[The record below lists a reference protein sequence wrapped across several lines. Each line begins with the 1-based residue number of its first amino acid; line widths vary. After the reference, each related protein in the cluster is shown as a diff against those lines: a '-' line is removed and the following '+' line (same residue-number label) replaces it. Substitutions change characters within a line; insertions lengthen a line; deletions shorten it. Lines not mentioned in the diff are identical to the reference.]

1 MQKIILANWKAEL
14 SPDRGHQWLDSFL
27 ARYQSRPDREVVL
40 AVPCLLL
47 EPVGERLRDVEGIS
61 LAAQAVSPYPPGRYT
76 GALPAAWL
84 GGLASYALVAHRE
97 RRRYFHESVQEN
109 AAQVRECLAAGITPI
124 LCVDEDLV
132 APIRAALDQAELDGI
147 VVAWTPDSA
156 VALEVMVSADG
167 LAKGIA
173 RVQGYF
179 PDRPLLYGG
188 GVNPDNMAALLAR
201 DDLAGV
207 MLGRGCLDGAALARG
222 VG

>member
-1 MQKIILANWKAEL
+1 MKKIILANWKAEL
-14 SPDRGHQWLDSFL
+14 SPDRGEEWLENLL
-27 ARYQSRPDREVVL
+27 AHWSPRPDRELVI
-40 AVPCLLL
+40 AVPCLVL
-47 EPVGERLRDVEGIS
+47 ERVGRWLRDVEGIS

-84 GGLASYALVAHRE
+84 GGRVSHALVAHRE

-132 APIRAALDQAELDGI
+132 APIRATLDQAELDGI

-156 VALEVMVSADG
+156 VALEVMVSTDG

-201 DDLAGV
+201 GDLAGV